1 MHGPWGRSRR
11 EERGTAPYGGQR
23 SLRTRQLEWALRQLI
38 SPPVHSNHPMQRTPA
53 PPSTVEFVVSSLHRL
68 GVSLVE
74 GRQIR
79 KRGCVNKT
87 RAGPRQGNGTSSELR
102 LRSGASNRLWWQCWI
117 TPRRGAASHA
127 FVLCLALNFSA
138 LLK

>member
-53 PPSTVEFVVSSLHRL
+53 PSSTVKFVVSSLHRL

-79 KRGCVNKT
+79 KRVCVNET
-87 RAGPRQGNGTSSELR
+87 RAGSRQGNGTSSELR

-117 TPRRGAASHA
+117 TPRSARRCLTCFCPLA
-127 FVLCLALNFSA
+127 FNFSA